1 LFFISINVVMSSTFG
16 VLSAFIAE
24 RDVFERERSVGMYS
38 TLAYF
43 LSKYVMELP
52 HNLIFPFIQAN
63 IAYFLMGLQL
73 VVEKWV
79 LFSILFVVLNNVGN
93 SLGISLSCLFESL
106 EVALQGAPLIILP
119 LVLFSGFFVNS
130 NGIPV
135 WFDWIKYLSPMK
147 YSYEALM
154 KNEYSGLELMCE
166 DEELVSRPDCPPRK
180 LADGSAVM
188 VQGKPVPRKCYCPTE
203 KGEQVLDR
211 MSLSDTGL
219 TTWQNLFILVSLWVG
234 LILVAYV
241 LLERRS
247 TRRERLRSKLLSS

>member
-1 LFFISINVVMSSTFG
+1 MFCL
-16 VLSAFIAE
+16 
-24 RDVFERERSVGMYS
+24 
-38 TLAYF
+38 
-43 LSKYVMELP
+43 
-52 HNLIFPFIQAN
+52 
-63 IAYFLMGLQL
+63 
-73 VVEKWV
+73 
-79 LFSILFVVLNNVGN
+79 LFVVLNNVGN

-106 EVALQGAPLIILP
+106 EVSLQGAPLIILP

-154 KNEYSGLELMCE
+154 KNEYSDLKLRCE
-166 DEELVSRPDCPPRK
+166 SEELVSRPDCPPQR
-180 LADGSAVM
+180 LEDGSLVM
-188 VQGKPVPRKCYCPTE
+188 MNGKPMPGKCYCPTE

-211 MSLSDTGL
+211 MSLTDSGITV
-219 TTWQNLFILVSLWVG
+219 WQNVFILVCLWAA
-234 LILVAYV
+234 LVIIAYI